1 MDGPLGFWRRLGF
14 GSRYFGLDDGLFSFD
29 VSLAAFFMFVFV
41 VLFSHKCLYFI
52 RWLRFGVCTMN
63 FYRRRFNLYFLP
75 AVLCLLV
82 SGCALWDREHAFGAV
97 LRIHVES
104 ETSSAGSNKTISVLR
119 SQPVQVNISTDPI
132 LTESDVIG
140 AALLDM
146 PGGGFA
152 VEVKFEETA
161 GWRLEQITSINPGK
175 HLAIF
180 AQWSAKPTDGRWLA
194 APLINRRLGGSE
206 LTFTPDASR
215 DEAEELV
222 KALNVDAKRNAG
234 LKDKQ

>member
-1 MDGPLGFWRRLGF
+1 
-14 GSRYFGLDDGLFSFD
+14 
-29 VSLAAFFMFVFV
+29 
-41 VLFSHKCLYFI
+41 
-52 RWLRFGVCTMN
+52 MN

-82 SGCALWDREHAFGAV
+82 SGCALWHREHDFGAV

-104 ETSSAGSNKTISVLR
+104 ESSAAGSNKTISVLR
-119 SQPVQVNISTDPI
+119 SQPMMLNISTDPI

-140 AALLDM
+140 AALLDT
-146 PGGGFA
+146 PGGGFS

-161 GWRLEQITSINPGK
+161 GWRLEQYTAINPGK

-194 APLINRRLGGSE
+194 APLINRRMAGSE
-206 LTFTPDASR
+206 LTFTPDASH
-215 DEAEELV
+215 EEVEELV
-222 KALNVDAKRNAG
+222 KTLNVDAKRNAG
-234 LKDKQ
+234 IKDKK